1 MSNMNHNIE
10 TNVSRILTDI
20 PRLRQV
26 TLSNPMIDLDKYE
39 QQVTTLHNQAGR
51 LILILEGKVTA
62 LMHAQTLLER
72 QLKKVEAVKKAE
84 ARRYGNNNTR
94 KSLPKHN
101 SHRGKSHRNNSN

>member
-1 MSNMNHNIE
+1 
-10 TNVSRILTDI
+10 
-20 PRLRQV
+20 
-26 TLSNPMIDLDKYE
+26 MIDLDKYE

-84 ARRYGNNNTR
+84 ARRYGNNNNNTR